1 MFKTTISNTLLTSDA
16 AQVFFP
22 NINGDK
28 FQNDSTFLATLRA
41 LLAPRI
47 TEEDH
52 INLRFTTTNLRY
64 SDIGGKSMAKIMELI
79 RNELPIEPETGM
91 FVVHSIRGDED
102 GNKLCFK
109 AIGDQ
114 FLAKNEGY
122 VRLEKMTVFFEK
134 SFPVACF
141 INESS
146 KNVVFFVES
155 MDIRKMH
162 YLQTA
167 ILPAMPW
174 YFDPKVGV
182 SEEEMNLVRALRE
195 KNADAYEAAIKV
207 FASKYDF
214 RSARVRQLL
223 AGFETR
229 FERIERDR
237 IKTQITQKDRDITSY
252 NDAIGDLLRQRN
264 ELCTKLLGLEL
275 KVEQGGEASEI
286 MDYFL
291 CNTRLTLESVN
302 DNNMTFCASDYMSYF
317 DKDMADRMIK
327 NDNSYLYRGH
337 DTLTK
342 PKMRKFWT
350 ELFIKETIKIRFCAA
365 YSFAMGGNVSPITE
379 YNFPPELSEC
389 TPNPHIDRFHC
400 MGNYSRTINTLLQ
413 ENNYIGALE
422 QCIASCKSL
431 NLGDSA
437 VMQEF
442 VSRIYGGRYGKCVE
456 LPDGTYVD
464 VKGAIKWIEEQ
475 EAADGKKEK
484 EAKADE

>member
-1 MFKTTISNTLLTSDA
+1 MFKTTISNTLLTSEA

-47 TEEDH
+47 TEEDR
-52 INLRFTTTNLRY
+52 INLRFTVSNFR
-64 SDIGGKSMAKIMELI
+64 SGDVSGKSLAKVMESI
-79 RNELPIEPETGM
+79 RGMLPLEPETGM

-102 GNKLCFK
+102 GNNISFK
-109 AIGDQ
+109 AIKEH
-114 FLAKNEGY
+114 FLEKNEGY
-122 VRLEKMTVFFEK
+122 TRLDKMTAFFEK
-134 SFPVACF
+134 SFPVVCF
-141 INESS
+141 VNETS

-167 ILPAMPW
+167 ILPALPW

-195 KNADAYEAAIKV
+195 KTTEAYEAAIKV
-207 FASKYDF
+207 IASKYDF

-237 IKTQITQKDRDITSY
+237 IKSQIAGKDRDITSY
-252 NDAIGDLLRQRN
+252 NETIGELLRQRN
-264 ELCTKLLGLEL
+264 DLCVKLLGLEL
-275 KVEQGGEASEI
+275 KVEQSGEASEI

-291 CNTRLTLESVN
+291 CNSRLTLEDVSDTV
-302 DNNMTFCASDYMSYF
+302 MTFCASDYMSYF
-317 DKDMADRMIK
+317 DKDMAERMIK
-327 NDNSYLYRGH
+327 NDNSYLYRSH
-337 DTLTK
+337 DTLTR
-342 PKMRKFWT
+342 PKMRKFWNA
-350 ELFIKETIKIRFCAA
+350 LFIKETIKIRFCAA
-365 YSFAMGGNVSPITE
+365 YSFTMGGNVSPITE
-379 YNFPPELSEC
+379 YNFPPELSEYA
-389 TPNPHIDRFHC
+389 PNPHIDRYHC
-400 MGNYSRTINTLLQ
+400 MGNYSRTINDLLR

-437 VMQEF
+437 VMTEF
-442 VSRIYGGRYGKCVE
+442 VARVYSGRYGKCIE
-456 LPDGTYVD
+456 LPNGDIVD
-464 VKGAIKWIEEQ
+464 VKHAVKWVEEQ
-475 EAADGKKEK
+475 EAASGKKEQ
-484 EAKADE
+484 EEKAHE